1 MTLKLYLFN
10 PADEKYK
17 CPIFI
22 HALLSLPTMNKDILS
37 AAIDI
42 IKTRTKSLQLWI
54 RIQQYIATDFQG
66 WLKMTSILKLRI
78 SPFLEASFEK
88 FFHSDRYN

>member
-66 WLKMTSILKLRI
+66 WLKMTSILKTANFSILRSQFRKI
-78 SPFLEASFEK
+78 LPQ
-88 FFHSDRYN
+88 